1 MYYIEDFLCAKF
13 LLIWSRVFITL
24 NKIKVMIME
33 FEDLIR
39 ELRAIRISGNVNA
52 LANLLEQVLMA
63 DVAEALQQQL
73 SQQTLRIREVRDL
86 MLLMDDQS
94 AASLMGYFPSTL
106 QEVLVELLEPAKL
119 AKIID
124 AMPHDERAD
133 LFNLLSEEE
142 QGALLQ
148 GMSKSD
154 REDMQRLAAYDEGT
168 VGSVMTSDFATL
180 DAYSTAAGAIKHLRT
195 TGKDKETIYQTY
207 VLDED
212 ASLVGTV
219 SLRDL
224 IMAEPDERIADFMT
238 MDPLFVHVDEEREVA
253 AQAIS
258 KYDLLAI
265 PVLDDKKQLVGI
277 VTYDDAMDVASEEA
291 DLDFRKVGAVGT
303 IAGGL
308 KEASIRLL
316 YKKRVF
322 WLVLLVFGN
331 IFSGAGIAY
340 FEDTIAAYIALVFFL
355 PLLVDS
361 GGNAGSQSATLMV
374 RALATGEV
382 MMKDWAGML
391 GRELAVAGLLGATMA
406 VAVSALGIWRGGM
419 EIAIVVALTMQL
431 VVVVGSVIGMS
442 LPFLLSKLKF
452 DPATASAPLITSI
465 ADAAGVIIYF
475 AIATAVLDIPAAV
488 A

>member
-1 MYYIEDFLCAKF
+1 M
-13 LLIWSRVFITL
+13 
-24 NKIKVMIME
+24 ME

-39 ELRAIRISGNVNA
+39 ELRAIRISGNAEA

-63 DVAEALQQQL
+63 DVAEALKEQL
-73 SQQTLRIREVRDL
+73 SQQTLRIREIRDL
-86 MLLMDDQS
+86 MVLMDDQS
-94 AASLMGYFPSTL
+94 AAALMGYFPSTL

-142 QGALLQ
+142 QSELLQ
-148 GMSKSD
+148 GMSQPE
-154 REDMQRLAAYDEGT
+154 REDMQRLASYDEGT
-168 VGSVMTSDFATL
+168 VGSVMTSDFATV
-180 DAYSTAAGAIKHLRT
+180 DAHATAADAIKHLRA

-212 ASLVGTV
+212 LSLVGTV
-219 SLRDL
+219 SLKDL
-224 IMAEPDERIADFMT
+224 IMAEPDEKIADFMT
-238 MDPLFVHVDEEREVA
+238 MDPLFVRVDEEREIV

-265 PVLDDKKQLVGI
+265 PVLDDKKHLVGI

-291 DLDFRKVGAVGT
+291 DMDFRKVGAVGT

-382 MMKDWAGML
+382 MMKDWASML

-406 VAVSALGIWRGGM
+406 AAVSVLGIWRGGM

-431 VVVVGSVIGMS
+431 VVIVGSVIGMS

-465 ADAAGVIIYF
+465 ADACGVIIYF
-475 AIATAVLDIPAAV
+475 AIATVILDIPAAV

>member
-1 MYYIEDFLCAKF
+1 
-13 LLIWSRVFITL
+13 
-24 NKIKVMIME
+24 ME

-39 ELRAIRISGNVNA
+39 ELRAIRISGNAEA

-63 DVAEALQQQL
+63 DVAEAIKEQL
-73 SQQTLRIREVRDL
+73 ARQTFRIREVRDL
-86 MLLMDDQS
+86 MVLMDDQS
-94 AASLMGYFPSTL
+94 AAALMGYFPSTL

-142 QGALLQ
+142 QSELLQ
-148 GMSKSD
+148 GMSQPE
-154 REDMQRLAAYDEGT
+154 REDMQRLASYDEGT
-168 VGSVMTSDFATL
+168 VGSVMTSDFATV
-180 DAYSTAAGAIKHLRT
+180 DAQATAADAIKHLRA

-212 ASLVGTV
+212 LSLVGTV
-219 SLRDL
+219 SLKDL
-224 IMAEPDERIADFMT
+224 IMAEPDEKIADFMT
-238 MDPLFVHVDEEREVA
+238 MDPLFVRADEEREVA

-265 PVLDDKKQLVGI
+265 PVLDEKKHLVGI

-291 DLDFRKVGAVGT
+291 DMDFRKVGAVGS

-382 MMKDWAGML
+382 MMKDWASML

-406 VAVSALGIWRGGM
+406 AAVSVLGIWRGGM

-431 VVVVGSVIGMS
+431 VVIVGSVIGMS

-465 ADAAGVIIYF
+465 ADACGVIIYF
-475 AIATAVLDIPAAV
+475 AIATVILDIPAAI

>member
-1 MYYIEDFLCAKF
+1 
-13 LLIWSRVFITL
+13 
-24 NKIKVMIME
+24 ME

-39 ELRAIRISGNVNA
+39 ELRAIRISGNAEA

-63 DVAEALQQQL
+63 DVAEAIKEQL
-73 SQQTLRIREVRDL
+73 ARQTFRIREVHDL
-86 MLLMDDQS
+86 MVLMDDQS
-94 AASLMGYFPSTL
+94 AAALMGYFPSTL

-142 QGALLQ
+142 QSELLQ
-148 GMSKSD
+148 GMSQPE
-154 REDMQRLAAYDEGT
+154 REDMQRLASYDEGT
-168 VGSVMTSDFATL
+168 VGSVMTSDFATV
-180 DAYSTAAGAIKHLRT
+180 DAQATAADAIKHLRA

-212 ASLVGTV
+212 LSLVGTV
-219 SLRDL
+219 SLKDL
-224 IMAEPDERIADFMT
+224 IMAEPDEKIADFMT
-238 MDPLFVHVDEEREVA
+238 MDPLFVRADEEREVA

-265 PVLDDKKQLVGI
+265 PVLDEKKHLVGI

-291 DLDFRKVGAVGT
+291 DMDFRKVGAVGS

-382 MMKDWAGML
+382 MMKDWASML

-406 VAVSALGIWRGGM
+406 AAVSVLGIWRGGM

-431 VVVVGSVIGMS
+431 VVIVGSVIGMS

-452 DPATASAPLITSI
+452 DPATASTPLITSI
-465 ADAAGVIIYF
+465 ADACGVIIYF
-475 AIATAVLDIPAAV
+475 AIATIILDIPAAV

>member
-1 MYYIEDFLCAKF
+1 
-13 LLIWSRVFITL
+13 
-24 NKIKVMIME
+24 ME
-33 FEDLIR
+33 FEDLVR
-39 ELRAIRISGNVNA
+39 ELRAIRISGNIQA
-52 LANLLEQVLMA
+52 MENLLEQVLMA
-63 DVAEALQQQL
+63 DIADALQLQL
-73 SQQTLRIREVRDL
+73 AQQTFRIQEVRDL
-86 MLLMDDQS
+86 LLLMSDDS
-94 AASLMGYFPSTL
+94 AAALLGYFPPDL
-106 QEVLVELLEPAKL
+106 QEKLVALIETSRL
-119 AKIID
+119 ARLID

-133 LFNLLSEEE
+133 LFNLLSEEA
-142 QGALLQ
+142 QQSLLRD
-148 GMSKSD
+148 MSQPE
-154 REDMQRLAAYDEGT
+154 REDMQQLAAYEEGT
-168 VGSVMTSDFATL
+168 VGSVMTSDFAIL
-180 DAYSTAAGAIKHLRT
+180 EALSTAAEGIKQLRQ
-195 TGKDKETIYQTY
+195 TGKDKETIYQAY
-207 VLDED
+207 VVDD
-212 ASLVGTV
+212 NRCLVGTV

-224 IMAEPDERIADFMT
+224 IMAEPEERILDFMV
-238 MDPLFVHVDEEREVA
+238 MDPLYVRADEARELA

-265 PVLDDKKQLVGI
+265 PVLNAQNQMVGI
-277 VTYDDAMDVASEEA
+277 VTIDDAMDVASEEA

-340 FEDTIAAYIALVFFL
+340 FEETIEAYIALVFFL

-374 RALATGEV
+374 RALATGEII
-382 MMKDWAGML
+382 MKDWAGML

-406 VAVSALGIWRGGM
+406 AAVSLLGIWRGGM
-419 EIAIVVALTMQL
+419 EIALVVALTMQL

-465 ADAAGVIIYF
+465 ADACGVIIYF
-475 AIATAVLDIPAAV
+475 SVATMILDIPAAL